1 VSIYSPYEFREP
13 VTGRKAADFNVA
25 YAVGKWWLERKA
37 LSEICD
43 NGGFRSDE
51 WMTQVGRVEYWR
63 RFCEEEFGIKL
74 K

>member
-13 VTGRKAADFNVA
+13 MSGGRVRDFNVA

-51 WMTQVGRVEYWR
+51 WAEQVGRVEYWR
-63 RFCEEEFGIKL
+63 RFCEEEFGLTL